1 MATTTKKG
9 SKNKET
15 KLRRPNVKTSP
26 TKQAQTI
33 AELRQ
38 QVAQALEREKAAL
51 KKLQDRDQQLAEA
64 LAQQTVTSE
73 ILRAIAGSPIDL
85 QPVLDALIANAVKLA
100 GATKGHIRQ
109 IDGELLRVVA
119 DYGETPEEVALL
131 KSRPLQLGRRSPS
144 SRALLERKPFQ
155 LTNAQRE

>member
-38 QVAQALEREKAAL
+38 QVAQAL
-51 KKLQDRDQQLAEA
+51 
-64 LAQQTVTSE
+64 
-73 ILRAIAGSPIDL
+73 AGC
-85 QPVLDALIANAVKLA
+85 
-100 GATKGHIRQ
+100 
-109 IDGELLRVVA
+109 
-119 DYGETPEEVALL
+119 
-131 KSRPLQLGRRSPS
+131 
-144 SRALLERKPFQ
+144 
-155 LTNAQRE
+155 